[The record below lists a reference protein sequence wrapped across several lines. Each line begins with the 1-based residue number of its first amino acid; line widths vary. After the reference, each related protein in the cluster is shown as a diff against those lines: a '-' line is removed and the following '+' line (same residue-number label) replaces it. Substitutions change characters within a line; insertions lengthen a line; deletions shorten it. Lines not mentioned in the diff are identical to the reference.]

1 MIRAKIIEDGGH
13 WLRIERDD
21 EEGGDLPIQGDEVEA
36 ILEACMIYLKLNNA
50 DA

>member
-21 EEGGDLPIQGDEVEA
+21 EEGADLPIQGDEVEA
-36 ILEACMIYLKLNNA
+36 ILEACLIYLKINDK